1 MTLRLKVTWYLIAL
15 HAAIA
20 VCSFILLRDKPA
32 WIVVAELSLV
42 LSVLIGYRLVQA
54 FFVPLEL
61 IRTGTDLIRE
71 REFSSC
77 FREVGQPEMDRL
89 VAIYNEMVEQ
99 LREERLKLEEQ
110 NLFLEKV
117 LEASPTGVLTLDADN
132 RVYQLNTAA
141 QALIDPSDDCVGNGL
156 DRLPA
161 PFSSELPKL
170 ADGGSTVVQIRA
182 GRRLRMQRA
191 SFYDRG
197 VQRGFFLLEELTEEL
212 RASERAAYGKLI
224 RMMSHEVNNSVGV
237 VRSLLDSC
245 RLYEEQ
251 LGDRAREEFS
261 QAMDLAINRLLHLSS
276 FMNGLARVVRIPV
289 PEKRPCDLRQL
300 LTDVVLLI
308 GPEFERR
315 KIGVTWDPPDEPVQ
329 VDGDKN
335 QIEQVVVNI
344 LQNAMEAIGSDG
356 TLTIR
361 LSGDG
366 AAPELTVRDSGPGI
380 PADVA
385 RMLFTPFYSTKKD
398 GQGIGLT
405 LSREILSQHGFDFS
419 LVNVAEGG
427 AEFRVVFRS

>member
-1 MTLRLKVTWYLIAL
+1 
-15 HAAIA
+15 
-20 VCSFILLRDKPA
+20 
-32 WIVVAELSLV
+32 
-42 LSVLIGYRLVQA
+42 
-54 FFVPLEL
+54 
-61 IRTGTDLIRE
+61 
-71 REFSSC
+71 
-77 FREVGQPEMDRL
+77 
-89 VAIYNEMVEQ
+89 
-99 LREERLKLEEQ
+99 
-110 NLFLEKV
+110 
-117 LEASPTGVLTLDADN
+117 
-132 RVYQLNTAA
+132 
-141 QALIDPSDDCVGNGL
+141 
-156 DRLPA
+156 
-161 PFSSELPKL
+161 
-170 ADGGSTVVQIRA
+170 
-182 GRRLRMQRA
+182 
-191 SFYDRG
+191 
-197 VQRGFFLLEELTEEL
+197 
-212 RASERAAYGKLI
+212 
-224 RMMSHEVNNSVGV
+224 
-237 VRSLLDSC
+237 
-245 RLYEEQ
+245 
-251 LGDRAREEFS
+251 
-261 QAMDLAINRLLHLSS
+261 
-276 FMNGLARVVRIPV
+276 MNGLARVVRIPV